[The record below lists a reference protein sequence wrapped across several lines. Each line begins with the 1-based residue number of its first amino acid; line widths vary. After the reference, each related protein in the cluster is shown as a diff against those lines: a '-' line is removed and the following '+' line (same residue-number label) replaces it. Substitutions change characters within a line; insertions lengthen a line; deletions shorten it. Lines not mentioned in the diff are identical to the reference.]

1 MEVVFI
7 RYPDAEGVMNTAL
20 QEDVDAICLSF
31 LSGGHSYD
39 VPLIMRLLKEKKMD
53 HIAVIIGGLVPPK
66 DVAELLKLGVRDYYG
81 PGSDLDK
88 LIDYL
93 RGEVAQ

>member
-1 MEVVFI
+1 
-7 RYPDAEGVMNTAL
+7 
-20 QEDVDAICLSF
+20 
-31 LSGGHSYD
+31 
-39 VPLIMRLLKEKKMD
+39 MRLLKEKKMD